1 MGFFLFIAKVKKRNE
16 KNKKKK
22 RICHFNLHAKTQGKA
37 PDNWDKRNWA
47 DAQNV
52 RSTNSYEQDWCN
64 LREFFQSRPSLLRSR
79 GEACRYTE
87 ELNCLHCARS
97 PNHHTPTS
105 WNVKLQRILFFFKN
119 APASKSFGKESL
131 ETLDGSELFRYTNV
145 TNVSKMT
152 GFHFFLKYVVWNCV
166 EHCTRAIILP
176 LCYRLW
182 RRMFCP
188 LINTSGRCHAQF
200 PHIHATN
207 KLQ

>member
-16 KNKKKK
+16 KKKKN
-22 RICHFNLHAKTQGKA
+22 CHFNLHAKTQGKV
-37 PDNWDKRNWA
+37 PDNSDKRNWA

-64 LREFFQSRPSLLRSR
+64 LRESFQSRPSLLRSR

-131 ETLDGSELFRYTNV
+131 ETLDGSELFRYTNE

-166 EHCTRAIILP
+166 EHCTKAIILH
-176 LCYRLW
+176 LCYRL
-182 RRMFCP
+182 
-188 LINTSGRCHAQF
+188 
-200 PHIHATN
+200 
-207 KLQ
+207 

>member
-64 LREFFQSRPSLLRSR
+64 LRESFQSHPSLLRSR

-87 ELNCLHCARS
+87 ELNCLHYARS

-105 WNVKLQRILFFFKN
+105 WNLKLQRILLFFKN
-119 APASKSFGKESL
+119 APASKSFGEESL
-131 ETLDGSELFRYTNV
+131 ETLDASELFRYTNV
-145 TNVSKMT
+145 TNVSENDR
-152 GFHFFLKYVVWNCV
+152 FSLF
-166 EHCTRAIILP
+166 
-176 LCYRLW
+176 
-182 RRMFCP
+182 
-188 LINTSGRCHAQF
+188 S
-200 PHIHATN
+200 
-207 KLQ
+207 